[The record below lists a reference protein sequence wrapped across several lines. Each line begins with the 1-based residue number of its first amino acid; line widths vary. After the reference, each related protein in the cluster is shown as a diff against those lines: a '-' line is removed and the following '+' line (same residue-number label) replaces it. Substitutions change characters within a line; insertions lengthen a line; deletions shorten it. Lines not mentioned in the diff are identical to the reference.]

1 MGQRRIGR
9 EGKGGKEGKEKSV
22 ERERRGYGGHERDRP
37 PDALSERQN
46 LPRRNY

>member
-22 ERERRGYGGHERDRP
+22 EREEGTGDMIERDRP

-46 LPRRNY
+46 LPRRND